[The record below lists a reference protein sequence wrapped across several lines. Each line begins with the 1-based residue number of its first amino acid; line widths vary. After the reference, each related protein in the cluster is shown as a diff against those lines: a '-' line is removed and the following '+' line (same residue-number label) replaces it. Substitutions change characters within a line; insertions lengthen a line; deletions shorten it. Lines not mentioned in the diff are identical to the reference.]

1 MIQPAPR
8 KMVTRARQMSIKTSR
23 SQNYFKD
30 SYISFTFSPA
40 WVDMSH
46 PAPAVPSRKSS
57 NKRQMVQLTIW
68 LQPAVKAE
76 IQRIAEKE
84 GLSISQTGRAGLE

>member
-1 MIQPAPR
+1 
-8 KMVTRARQMSIKTSR
+8 
-23 SQNYFKD
+23 
-30 SYISFTFSPA
+30 
-40 WVDMSH
+40 MSH

-84 GLSISQTGRAGLE
+84 GLSISQTGRAGLEEWVRQKLHPNTPCYSNPSLKQP